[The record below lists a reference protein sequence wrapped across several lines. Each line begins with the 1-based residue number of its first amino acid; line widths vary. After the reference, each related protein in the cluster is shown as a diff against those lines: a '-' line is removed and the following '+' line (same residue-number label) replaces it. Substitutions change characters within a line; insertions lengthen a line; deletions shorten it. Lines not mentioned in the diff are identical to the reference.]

1 MRKSSSSEQE
11 TFRRLQVQ
19 FGKELVADLTRK
31 IPDDWLTAAL
41 LDENHVLAKDLR
53 TAVMAAVD
61 AGRNLARQI
70 VIAGLEEVL
79 EQRRKREGENP

>member
-1 MRKSSSSEQE
+1 MQNLSSIERE
-11 TFRRLQVQ
+11 NFRRMQMQ
-19 FGKELVADLTRK
+19 FGKELVAELTRE
-31 IPDDWLTAAL
+31 IPEDWLTAAL

-61 AGRNLARQI
+61 AGRNPARQI

-79 EQRRKREGENP
+79 KRRREREGI

>member
-1 MRKSSSSEQE
+1 MPNSSNIERE
-11 TFRRLQVQ
+11 NFRRLQEQ
-19 FGKELVADLTRK
+19 FGKELVAELSRE

-53 TAVMAAVD
+53 TAVMVTVD

-70 VIAGLEEVL
+70 VIAGLEDVL
-79 EQRRKREGENP
+79 KRRQEREHT